1 MTISKVAYVQTS
13 SFNKLINFLNK
24 NDIDWSRH
32 VDGADEEEF
41 WVEITSDVL
50 AHLAGTY
57 LNEQEHQECVKENVE
72 YIIFYE

>member
-1 MTISKVAYVQTS
+1 MTISKVAYVQVP

-32 VDGADEEEF
+32 IDGADEEEF
-41 WVEITSDVL
+41 WVEICNEVINTLS
-50 AHLAGTY
+50 GEF
-57 LNEQEHQECVKENVE
+57 LNDQEYQQCKDEDVE